1 MYENNGLDPMFQ
13 EETRGMWNATGE
25 TLSGYTAKT
34 FGWMGLG
41 LLCTFAIAFA
51 SYFTGFV
58 WYSIIQ
64 FPYLPFVLAIA
75 EIIVVMVLSARLTQL
90 SAGTA
95 TALFFAYSA
104 LNGLT
109 FASLFLLYDVTTL
122 VYVFGMTAVY
132 FGALAAYGWFTKR
145 DLSNLRSI
153 LFAGL
158 MFLALYWIVSIFLPM
173 GMFEKLICFVGLAV
187 FLGYTAYDT
196 QKIKR
201 FYDAY
206 RFDPEMAHKGAI
218 FCALQ
223 LYLDFVNIFLYLLR
237 LLGRR
242 SSN

>member
-1 MYENNGLDPMFQ
+1 M
-13 EETRGMWNATGE
+13 
-25 TLSGYTAKT
+25 
-34 FGWMGLG
+34 
-41 LLCTFAIAFA
+41 
-51 SYFTGFV
+51 
-58 WYSIIQ
+58 
-64 FPYLPFVLAIA
+64 
-75 EIIVVMVLSARLTQL
+75 
-90 SAGTA
+90 
-95 TALFFAYSA
+95 
-104 LNGLT
+104 NGLT
-109 FASLFLLYDVTTL
+109 FASLFILYDVTTL

-145 DLSNLRSI
+145 DLSNLRSV

-158 MFLALYWIVSIFLPM
+158 MFLLLYWLVAIFLPM
-173 GMFEKLICFVGLAV
+173 GMFEKVICFVGLAV

-206 RFDPEMAHKGAI
+206 RLDPEMAHKGAI

-242 SSN
+242 SNN

>member
-1 MYENNGLDPMFQ
+1 MRGRGIVRPCEAQPFFVKLRGLQPQAAAGRRVLGHGLAQQAKQLLPGGLHLGKLPFAQ
-13 EETRGMWNATGE
+13 AHQ
-25 TLSGYTAKT
+25 SGIC
-34 FGWMGLG
+34 GVHSR
-41 LLCTFAIAFA
+41 FAI
-51 SYFTGFV
+51 G
-58 WYSIIQ
+58 
-64 FPYLPFVLAIA
+64 LA
-75 EIIVVMVLSARLTQL
+75 RL
-90 SAGTA
+90 SAGAA
-95 TALFFAYSA
+95 TGLFFAYSA

-109 FASLFLLYDVTTL
+109 FASLFILYDVTTL

-158 MFLALYWIVSIFLPM
+158 MFLLLYWVVAIFLPM
-173 GMFEKLICFVGLAV
+173 GMFEKFICFVGLAV

-196 QKIKR
+196 QKIR
-201 FYDAY
+201 HFYDAY
-206 RFDPEMAHKGAI
+206 RLDAEMAHKGAI